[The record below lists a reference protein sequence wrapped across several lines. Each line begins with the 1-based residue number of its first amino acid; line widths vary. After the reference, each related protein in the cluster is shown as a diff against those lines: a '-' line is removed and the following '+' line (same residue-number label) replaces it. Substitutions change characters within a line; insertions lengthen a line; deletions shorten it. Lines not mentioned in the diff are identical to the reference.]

1 MEEFTPE
8 EARIKAR
15 SDAQLMRKPDL
26 VRLALGLKLGPS
38 RAALDVHHKGTL
50 LRMVLDALRKQ
61 QQQQ

>member
-1 MEEFTPE
+1 MSQRPE
-8 EARIKAR
+8 VMNK
-15 SDAQLMRKPDL
+15 KDL
-26 VRLALGLKLGPS
+26 VRVALGLKLGPS